1 MPLRLCNAEHIPND
15 GGLMGLFPLMVPDAA
30 QRKKILAE
38 DPRDGTVAAID
49 NPVGWRQND
58 PLLRIELDRR
68 LPKCNPE
75 T

>member
-1 MPLRLCNAEHIPND
+1 MPLRLRNAEHMPND

-30 QRKKILAE
+30 QQKKILVD
-38 DPRDGTVAAID
+38 DPRDCTVSTIE